1 MVVASKVKV
10 NALVSIIVVLIG
22 GAVWGVVGMFLAIPM
37 TAILKVVF
45 DKLPELSAFGM
56 LIGDDLPT
64 QSFLD
69 SLKDNVEESQV
80 AAEEKAKP
88 DK

>member
-1 MVVASKVKV
+1 
-10 NALVSIIVVLIG
+10 
-22 GAVWGVVGMFLAIPM
+22 M

-45 DKLPELSAFGM
+45 DKLPELNAFGM
-56 LIGDDLPT
+56 LIGDDLPP

-69 SLKDNVEESQV
+69 SLKETVEESQV
-80 AAEEKAKP
+80 TAEEKAKP